1 MCSLLW
7 EGRSAHRSS
16 RSAALRSTRARWCA
30 NSRGARA
37 RRRRRGAE
45 GRQSGT
51 LSHTRTVT
59 RTAPIPLPKTANKG
73 ETHPNLRNPPDPLSH
88 WAFWSPIFGAHV
100 SASRPTAAMKLS
112 LLGLLLPLSVV
123 AAWWPAK
130 KTPPAPPPVSEGGM
144 DMSATFAKLRT
155 CEACVAA
162 GYGWCPNRR
171 KCGGFA
177 TEGCG
182 EGERYVAEGE
192 PYAAPSST
200 SGGGGGGGS
209 GGGRRGGK
217 AGGSEGGTDMRATF
231 ARYSTCAACVGAG
244 YGWCTIQRKCG
255 GFANREC
262 GEGERYVSEGL
273 PASRGRPSRN
283 AAWPKCPLWASR
295 GFGCRPSSKVPA
307 PAPGG
312 SALAGGQLGPLGAQ
326 PLPQLPS
333 SHARGSPI
341 SPLKL
346 CACRQRP
353 LGA

>member
-1 MCSLLW
+1 MD
-7 EGRSAHRSS
+7 
-16 RSAALRSTRARWCA
+16 
-30 NSRGARA
+30 
-37 RRRRRGAE
+37 
-45 GRQSGT
+45 
-51 LSHTRTVT
+51 
-59 RTAPIPLPKTANKG
+59 
-73 ETHPNLRNPPDPLSH
+73 PN
-88 WAFWSPIFGAHV
+88 FGAHV
-100 SASRPTAAMKLS
+100 SASRPAAMKLS

-283 AAWPKCPLWASR
+283 AAWPKCPPWASR
-295 GFGCRPSSKVPA
+295 GFGCCPFSKVPA

-326 PLPQLPS
+326 PLPRLPS
-333 SHARGSPI
+333 SHARRPPI

-346 CACRQRP
+346 CARRQRP

>member
-1 MCSLLW
+1 MCSLPRGTSDVFPPSWPKKAFGL
-7 EGRSAHRSS
+7 
-16 RSAALRSTRARWCA
+16 ST
-30 NSRGARA
+30 
-37 RRRRRGAE
+37 
-45 GRQSGT
+45 
-51 LSHTRTVT
+51 
-59 RTAPIPLPKTANKG
+59 PLI
-73 ETHPNLRNPPDPLSH
+73 
-88 WAFWSPIFGAHV
+88 WSPIFGAHV
-100 SASRPTAAMKLS
+100 SAFAAQAAMKLS
-112 LLGLLLPLSVV
+112 RLGLLLPLSVV

-200 SGGGGGGGS
+200 SGGDGGGGS

-231 ARYSTCAACVGAG
+231 ARYSTCAACAGAG

-283 AAWPKCPLWASR
+283 AAWPKCPPWASR
-295 GFGCRPSSKVPA
+295 GFGCCPFSKVPA
-307 PAPGG
+307 PALGG
-312 SALAGGQLGPLGAQ
+312 SALAGGSSAHWA
-326 PLPQLPS
+326 PS
-333 SHARGSPI
+333 HCLGSPRAT
-341 SPLKL
+341 PGGHRFHL
-346 CACRQRP
+346 
-353 LGA
+353 

>member
-1 MCSLLW
+1 M
-7 EGRSAHRSS
+7 G
-16 RSAALRSTRARWCA
+16 ARFTVNTHTYL
-30 NSRGARA
+30 NSRPMFFPP
-37 RRRRRGAE
+37 RRRRRHFG
-45 GRQSGT
+45 G
-51 LSHTRTVT
+51 
-59 RTAPIPLPKTANKG
+59 
-73 ETHPNLRNPPDPLSH
+73 
-88 WAFWSPIFGAHV
+88 PIFGAHV
-100 SASRPTAAMKLS
+100 SAFAAHAGMKLS

-130 KTPPAPPPVSEGGM
+130 KKPPAPPPVSEGGM

-155 CEACVAA
+155 CQACVAA

-209 GGGRRGGK
+209 GGGGGRRGGK

-283 AAWPKCPLWASR
+283 AAWPKCPPWASR
-295 GFGCRPSSKVPA
+295 GFGCCPFSKVPA

-326 PLPQLPS
+326 PLPRLPS